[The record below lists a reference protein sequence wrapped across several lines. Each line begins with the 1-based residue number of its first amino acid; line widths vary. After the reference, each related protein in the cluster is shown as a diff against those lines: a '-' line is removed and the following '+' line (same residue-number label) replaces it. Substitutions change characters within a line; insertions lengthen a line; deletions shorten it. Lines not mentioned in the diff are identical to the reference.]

1 MSLTFRKLEKGDFGR
16 GFLQLLA
23 RLTTVGPIT
32 REEFEKHFDTR
43 EANPDM
49 LTVVGVCDG
58 QLACTASLLI
68 ELKYVHHCGKIGH
81 IEDVVV
87 ASDFS
92 RRGFGKQIITRLID
106 TAKREK
112 CYKVILDCND
122 QNVPFYESCGMKR
135 HANEMA
141 VYFE

>member
-1 MSLTFRKLEKGDFGR
+1 MSLAFRKLEKGDFGH

-32 REEFEKHFDTR
+32 REEFEKQFDAR
-43 EANPDM
+43 EANPHM
-49 LTVVGVCDG
+49 RTLVGVCDG
-58 QLACTASLLI
+58 KLACTATLLI

-87 ASDFS
+87 AHDFS
-92 RRGFGKQIITRLID
+92 GRGFGKQMVTALID
-106 TAKREK
+106 EAKQEK

-122 QNVPFYESCGMKR
+122 HNVPFYESCGMKR
-135 HANEMA
+135 HSNEMA
-141 VYFE
+141 IYFE